1 MSDILFPLDIA
12 LDCAD
17 LAGGD
22 LDEIDGQWWFSVG
35 LPGDRAAA
43 SAALVGYMVESFAD
57 AYELSAERAFDL
69 LRGSYSYRGG
79 DVYFH
84 GFEFI

>member
-1 MSDILFPLDIA
+1 MSDVLFPLDIA

-17 LAGGD
+17 LAGGS
-22 LDEIDGQWWFSVG
+22 LDDVDGQWWFSVV

-43 SAALVGYMVESFAD
+43 SATFVGHLVDSFAD
-57 AYELSAERAFDL
+57 AYEISTERAFDL

-79 DVYFH
+79 DVHFH
-84 GFEFI
+84 GFDFF